1 MDLFASFPGPLPAS
15 NYVFL
20 PEDFDRPKLKILIA
34 YFDRHGIKVVL
45 VNHHGV
51 ARLWDQKDIT
61 TPEKE
66 KRKRESFSSA
76 SSSSHRHHHRH
87 HHSRSDKDD
96 EDGEPSPKRHKGH
109 SKIPLPSHFTSPPL
123 SSSSSFSKS
132 SSLSSSFHH

>member
-1 MDLFASFPGPLPAS
+1 MINFAFLISLLLHVYLSASFPGPLPAS

-66 KRKRESFSSA
+66 KRKRDSFSSG
-76 SSSSHRHHHRH
+76 SSSHRRHHHHHR
-87 HHSRSDKDD
+87 SSADKDD
-96 EDGEPSPKRHKGH
+96 EDDEPSPKRHKAN
-109 SKIPLPSHFTSPPL
+109 SMNSLPSHSTSPP
-123 SSSSSFSKS
+123 
-132 SSLSSSFHH
+132 